1 MAMIARTGVPPG
13 TLAAAFRR
21 EIQALDSDLII
32 GSGLGSTE
40 GPKTL
45 TESLAFNYWSNGVN
59 GVLFLIFAAMALLL
73 ASVGLYAVVA
83 HAVNER
89 TREIGVRIAIGATA
103 RDVLSLIVTEAMRPV
118 GIGLG
123 AGLIAS
129 FGVTPLLKSQ
139 LVRVSVIDPFTLA
152 ATILVLIVSAL
163 IGCLLPGLRAM
174 RVDPVVALRHD

>member
-1 MAMIARTGVPPG
+1 
-13 TLAAAFRR
+13 
-21 EIQALDSDLII
+21 
-32 GSGLGSTE
+32 
-40 GPKTL
+40 
-45 TESLAFNYWSNGVN
+45 
-59 GVLFLIFAAMALLL
+59 MALLL

-103 RDVLSLIVTEAMRPV
+103 RDVLSLVMGDAMRPV